1 MDYYTFKI
9 RRNKM
14 IKLVLALIAGLIPM
28 VPAVIYFVRTRRQSP
43 AKATRGLLLGL
54 QGVNLMVALMIA
66 AVGLIWL
73 FSPQTVLA
81 ASGAVATA
89 AVDPY
94 ASLAAALSTGLA
106 TISAGF
112 AVSNTGSAALGAIA
126 EKPETFGRALVF
138 VGLAEGIG
146 IYGLIVAVLILNR

>member
-1 MDYYTFKI
+1 
-9 RRNKM
+9 M
-14 IKLVLALIAGLIPM
+14 IKLVLAVVAGLIPM
-28 VPAVIYFVRTRRQSP
+28 VPAVIYFVRQRKHSP
-43 AKATRGLLLGL
+43 TNATRGLILGL
-54 QGVNLMVALMIA
+54 QGFNLVFALMIA

-81 ASGAVATA
+81 ASGSAQTAT
-89 AVDPY
+89 VDPY
-94 ASLAAALSTGLA
+94 ASLAAALSTGMA
-106 TISAGF
+106 TIAAGF
-112 AVSNTGSAALGAIA
+112 AVSNAGAAALGAIA